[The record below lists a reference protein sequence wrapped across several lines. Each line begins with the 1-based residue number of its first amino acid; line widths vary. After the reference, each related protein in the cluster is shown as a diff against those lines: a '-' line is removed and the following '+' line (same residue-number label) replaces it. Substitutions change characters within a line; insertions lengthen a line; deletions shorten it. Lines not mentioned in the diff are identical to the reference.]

1 MKHAKKSKSSQ
12 GPNSGFSELGRT
24 GLNRFGGWISEE
36 WLPDLQ
42 GSKGADIYKRMS
54 TNDAIISGG
63 LFAIEMIAKQ
73 VPWHVTP
80 GGKSP
85 ADIKAAEFLES
96 NLYDMEVS
104 WPATLSE
111 ALTVYTFGWC
121 VMEKV
126 YKICRG
132 WNQKDRRFKS
142 QFNDGRVRLR
152 KLAPRAQETLQDW
165 EYREGS
171 DDLLAMIQLP
181 PPDFRERRIP
191 IDKCLHLRM
200 TSAKANPE
208 GKSGLRG
215 TYRAWY
221 IVSNLEDIEAIG
233 IERMIAGY
241 PVLYVP
247 KEIADPDEDDEVAL
261 AAHEDFMQLI
271 TGIRRDENEGILLS
285 SERYENGDPKYEL
298 KLVSASGEVP
308 GTNQVI
314 NRYKIAMAVSMLT
327 DFLLL
332 GQGKTGSYNLAET
345 KSRIF
350 GQGISALLDILVE
363 EMNASVVPDLI
374 AFNPDLFED
383 LEKPPYF
390 THGKVETPNLEQ
402 LATYLQKLGYK
413 AEFLRAD
420 VELENHLRAQAD
432 LPLRPVMQ
440 TQSQE
445 NADEDR
451 EEDERTETRH
461 PSQDEGEVPA

>member
-1 MKHAKKSKSSQ
+1 
-12 GPNSGFSELGRT
+12 
-24 GLNRFGGWISEE
+24 
-36 WLPDLQ
+36 
-42 GSKGADIYKRMS
+42 
-54 TNDAIISGG
+54 
-63 LFAIEMIAKQ
+63 
-73 VPWHVTP
+73 
-80 GGKSP
+80 
-85 ADIKAAEFLES
+85 
-96 NLYDMEVS
+96 
-104 WPATLSE
+104 
-111 ALTVYTFGWC
+111 
-121 VMEKV
+121 
-126 YKICRG
+126 
-132 WNQKDRRFKS
+132 
-142 QFNDGRVRLR
+142 
-152 KLAPRAQETLQDW
+152 
-165 EYREGS
+165 
-171 DDLLAMIQLP
+171 
-181 PPDFRERRIP
+181 
-191 IDKCLHLRM
+191 
-200 TSAKANPE
+200 
-208 GKSGLRG
+208 
-215 TYRAWY
+215 
-221 IVSNLEDIEAIG
+221 
-233 IERMIAGY
+233 
-241 PVLYVP
+241 
-247 KEIADPDEDDEVAL
+247 
-261 AAHEDFMQLI
+261 MQLI

-327 DFLLL
+327 DLLLL

-350 GQGISALLDILVE
+350 GQGISAILDILVE

>member
-1 MKHAKKSKSSQ
+1 
-12 GPNSGFSELGRT
+12 
-24 GLNRFGGWISEE
+24 
-36 WLPDLQ
+36 
-42 GSKGADIYKRMS
+42 
-54 TNDAIISGG
+54 
-63 LFAIEMIAKQ
+63 
-73 VPWHVTP
+73 
-80 GGKSP
+80 
-85 ADIKAAEFLES
+85 
-96 NLYDMEVS
+96 
-104 WPATLSE
+104 
-111 ALTVYTFGWC
+111 
-121 VMEKV
+121 
-126 YKICRG
+126 
-132 WNQKDRRFKS
+132 
-142 QFNDGRVRLR
+142 
-152 KLAPRAQETLQDW
+152 
-165 EYREGS
+165 
-171 DDLLAMIQLP
+171 
-181 PPDFRERRIP
+181 
-191 IDKCLHLRM
+191 M

-261 AAHEDFMQLI
+261 AAHEDSCSSLPASE
-271 TGIRRDENEGILLS
+271 RDENEGILLS

-413 AEFLRAD
+413 SG
-420 VELENHLRAQAD
+420 V
-432 LPLRPVMQ
+432 P
-440 TQSQE
+440 QS
-445 NADEDR
+445 R
-451 EEDERTETRH
+451 C
-461 PSQDEGEVPA
+461 